1 MLILAN
7 STCCFV
13 KKSYM
18 SLLMVIVEKLYCYV
32 SIIMNSCGGLSHQI
46 YNTYSTKYGYGKACI
61 QIGRISCKM
70 AEEGLKRVEEQL
82 NCSICLDT
90 YTDPKILQCFHV
102 FCRQCLV
109 PLGVRDQ
116 QGQLSLTCPTCR
128 QATHIPAR
136 GVAGLQSAFHINNL
150 LEILEDSARKLENAP
165 ATPER
170 ETPTDLNPGNK
181 ASHCFVHEDK
191 ELELYC
197 ETCGELIC
205 LKCVTKRGKHHSHDY
220 EELNVAFEKYKK
232 EITSSLE
239 PMEKQV
245 TIIKKALALIEQCRG
260 EISDQRAA
268 LEDNIHVTFRRL
280 REVLTLRETQLI
292 GNLHKTTQG
301 KLKGLAA
308 MSDQIETTLA
318 QLDSC
323 LHFMRESIKAGNES
337 NVLMMKTNTV
347 HQVKELTT
355 PFQADTLKSNTEADM
370 VFSALADLTAT
381 CQNYGQV
388 FSSGLLDPSKC
399 HTTGKGLEVAVVGEK
414 STAILHAVSYEGKP
428 FEEPIKSLEC
438 ELVSEITGTRVSCN
452 VERRGQSQYEISY
465 QPTIK
470 GRHQLHIKVE
480 GQHVRG
486 SPSSVAV
493 KSPVE
498 KLGTPILTLGG
509 VRKPMGVAINER
521 GEVVV
526 TEWDRHCVS
535 VFSPSG
541 EKLRSFGT
549 HGSGQGQFDCPCGIA
564 VNSEGN
570 ILVTDFSNH
579 RIQKFTAEGQFLAA
593 VGTKGSGPLQF
604 RFPTNIAFNTSNN
617 KVYVVDNK
625 NHRVHVLKSDL
636 TFSSTF
642 GKQGSGKGQ
651 FSYPNGI
658 ACDSTGKVYVA
669 DTGNHHIQVFTAE
682 GKFSRMFGRH
692 GQGRGELVRPQC
704 VAVDTS
710 GMVYVSE
717 GGNHRVSVFTS
728 DCQLV
733 TSFGRMGE
741 GPGEFSYARGLAVD
755 NNGVVYVCDLSNNR
769 VQVF

>member
-1 MLILAN
+1 
-7 STCCFV
+7 
-13 KKSYM
+13 
-18 SLLMVIVEKLYCYV
+18 
-32 SIIMNSCGGLSHQI
+32 
-46 YNTYSTKYGYGKACI
+46 
-61 QIGRISCKM
+61 M
-70 AEEGLKRVEEQL
+70 AEGLKKIEEQL

-116 QGQLSLTCPTCR
+116 QGQLSLPCPTCR
-128 QATHIPAR
+128 QVTPIPAR

-150 LEILEDSARKLENAP
+150 LEILEDSANKLENAP

-170 ETPTDLNPGNK
+170 ATPTDLNPVNK

-191 ELELYC
+191 ELDLYC

-205 LKCVTKRGKHHSHDY
+205 HKCALKGGKHHSHDY
-220 EELNVAFEKYKK
+220 EELNVAFEKYKE
-232 EITSSLE
+232 EIMSSLE
-239 PMEKQV
+239 PMEKKV
-245 TIIKKALALIEQCRG
+245 TTIKKALELIEKCRG

-268 LEDNIHVTFRRL
+268 IEINVHVTFRRL
-280 REVLTLRETQLI
+280 REVLTVRETELI
-292 GNLHKTTQG
+292 GQLHKTTQG
-301 KLKGLAA
+301 KLKGLTTQ
-308 MSDQIETTLA
+308 SDQIETTLA

-355 PFQADTLKSNTEADM
+355 PDTLKPNTEADM
-370 VFSALADLTAT
+370 VFSALADLTAMCKT
-381 CQNYGQV
+381 YGQI
-388 FSSGLLDPSKC
+388 FTSGSPDPSKC

-414 STAILHAVSYEGKP
+414 STAILHAINYECKP
-428 FEEPIKSLEC
+428 YEEPIKSLEC
-438 ELVSEITGTRVSCN
+438 ELASKITGTRASCS

-470 GRHQLHIKVE
+470 GRHHLHIKVE

-486 SPSSVAV
+486 SPSSVTV

-509 VRKPMGVAINER
+509 VRGPWGVAINQR

-526 TEWDRHCVS
+526 IESDGHCVS

-541 EKLRSFGT
+541 EKLQSFGT
-549 HGSGQGQFDCPCGIA
+549 HGSGKKQFKYPCGVA
-564 VNSEGN
+564 VDGEGN
-570 ILVTDFSNH
+570 ILVVDKNNH
-579 RIQKFTAEGQFLAA
+579 RIQKFTTEGQFLVA

-604 RFPTNIAFNTSNN
+604 DYPTGIAFNTSNN
-617 KVYVVDNK
+617 KVYVAGNW
-625 NHRVHVLKSDL
+625 NHHVQVLNSDL

-642 GKQGSGKGQ
+642 GKKGSGKGQ
-651 FSYPNGI
+651 FHNTWGI
-658 ACDSTGKVYVA
+658 ACDSIGKVYAV
-669 DTGNHHIQVFTAE
+669 DINNHCIQVFTAE
-682 GKFSRMFGRH
+682 GKFLRMFGRR
-692 GQGRGELVRPQC
+692 GQGRGELDSPYY

-728 DCQLV
+728 EGQFV
-733 TSFGRMGE
+733 TSFGRRGE
-741 GPGEFSYARGLAVD
+741 GPGEFKSPRGLAVD
-755 NNGVVYVCDLSNNR
+755 NSGVVYVCDRDNNR

>member
-1 MLILAN
+1 MD
-7 STCCFV
+7 
-13 KKSYM
+13 
-18 SLLMVIVEKLYCYV
+18 
-32 SIIMNSCGGLSHQI
+32 
-46 YNTYSTKYGYGKACI
+46 
-61 QIGRISCKM
+61 
-70 AEEGLKRVEEQL
+70 EGLKRVEEQL

-128 QATHIPAR
+128 QDTPIPAR
-136 GVAGLQSAFHINNL
+136 GVAGLQSAFHINTL

-170 ETPTDLNPGNK
+170 ATSTDLNLGNK

-205 LKCVTKRGKHHSHDY
+205 LKCVTKSGKHHSHDY

-239 PMEKQV
+239 PMENQV
-245 TIIKKALALIEQCRG
+245 MIIKKALALIEQCCG

-280 REVLTLRETQLI
+280 REVLTVRETQLI
-292 GNLHKTTQG
+292 GQLHKTTQG
-301 KLKGLAA
+301 KLKDLAA
-308 MSDQIETTLA
+308 KSDQIETTLA

-337 NVLMMKTNTV
+337 DVLMMKTNTV

-355 PFQADTLKSNTEADM
+355 PFQADTLKFNTEADM
-370 VFSALADLTAT
+370 VFSALADLTAM
-381 CQNYGQV
+381 CQSYGQV
-388 FSSGLLDPSKC
+388 FTSGSLDPSKC
-399 HTTGKGLEVAVVGEK
+399 HTTGKGLEVAAVGEK
-414 STAILHAVSYEGKP
+414 STAILHAVHYEGKP
-428 FEEPIKSLEC
+428 CEEPIKSLKC
-438 ELVSEITGTRVSCN
+438 ELVSEITGTRASCS
-452 VERRGQSQYEISY
+452 VERRGKSQYEISY

-509 VRKPMGVAINER
+509 VRRPEGVAINQR

-526 TEWDRHCVS
+526 TEFGVHCVS

-541 EKLRSFGT
+541 EKLRSFST
-549 HGSGQGQFDCPCGIA
+549 DGSGQGELNYPCGVA
-564 VNSEGN
+564 VDGEGN
-570 ILVTDFSNH
+570 ILVADFGNN
-579 RIQKFTAEGQFLAA
+579 RIQKFTAEGQYLVA
-593 VGTKGSGPLQF
+593 VGTYGSGPLQF
-604 RFPTNIAFNTSNN
+604 SYPTDIAFNTSNS
-617 KVYVVDNK
+617 KVYVIDSG
-625 NHRVHVLKSDL
+625 NHRVQVLNSDL

-651 FSYPNGI
+651 FSYPRGI
-658 ACDSTGKVYVA
+658 ACDSAGKVYVA
-669 DTGNHHIQVFTAE
+669 DTDNHRIQVFTAE
-682 GKFSRMFGRH
+682 GKFLRMFGRR
-692 GQGRGELVRPQC
+692 GQGRGELASPWC

-710 GMVYVSE
+710 GMVYFSE
-717 GGNHRVSVFTS
+717 SGNHRVSVFTTNG
-728 DCQLV
+728 QLV
-733 TSFGRMGE
+733 TSFGKEGE
-741 GPGEFSYARGLAVD
+741 GPGEFSSPRGLAVD
-755 NNGVVYVCDLSNNR
+755 NNGVVYECDLGNHR

>member
-1 MLILAN
+1 
-7 STCCFV
+7 
-13 KKSYM
+13 
-18 SLLMVIVEKLYCYV
+18 
-32 SIIMNSCGGLSHQI
+32 
-46 YNTYSTKYGYGKACI
+46 
-61 QIGRISCKM
+61 M
-70 AEEGLKRVEEQL
+70 AEKVVERVEEQL

-128 QATHIPAR
+128 QATPIPAR

-165 ATPER
+165 GTPER
-170 ETPTDLNPGNK
+170 ATPTDLNPLNK
-181 ASHCFVHEDK
+181 ANHCFVHEDK

-205 LKCVTKRGKHHSHDY
+205 LKCVTKSGKHHSHDY
-220 EELNVAFEKYKK
+220 EELNVAFEKYKE
-232 EITSSLE
+232 EITSSLK

-245 TIIKKALALIEQCRG
+245 TTIKKALALIEQCRG
-260 EISDQRAA
+260 EISDQQAA
-268 LEDNIHVTFRRL
+268 IEDNIHVTFRRL
-280 REVLTLRETQLI
+280 REVLTVRETELI
-292 GNLHKTTQG
+292 DHLHKTTQG
-301 KLKGLAA
+301 KLKGLSAK
-308 MSDQIETTLA
+308 SDQIETTLA

-355 PFQADTLKSNTEADM
+355 PFQPDTLKPNTEADL
-370 VFSALADLTAT
+370 VFSALADLTAM
-381 CQNYGQV
+381 CQSHGQV
-388 FSSGLLDPSKC
+388 FASGSPDPSKC

-428 FEEPIKSLEC
+428 CEEPIKSLEC
-438 ELVSEITGTRVSCN
+438 ELVSEITGTRASCR

-465 QPTIK
+465 KPTIK

-509 VRKPMGVAINER
+509 VRGPSGVTINQR

-526 TEWDRHCVS
+526 TEGSGHCVS
-535 VFSPSG
+535 VFSPNG

-549 HGSGQGQFDCPCGIA
+549 WGSSQGQFEYPNGVA
-564 VNSEGN
+564 VDGEGN
-570 ILVTDFSNH
+570 ILVADSNNH
-579 RIQKFTAEGQFLAA
+579 RIQKFTAEGQFLSA
-593 VGTKGSGPLQF
+593 VGTYGSGPLQF
-604 RFPTNIAFNTSNN
+604 RYPIDIAFNTRNN
-617 KVYVVDNK
+617 KVYVAGNS
-625 NHRVHVLKSDL
+625 NHHVQDMNSDL
-636 TFSSTF
+636 TFSISF
-642 GKQGSGKGQ
+642 GKEGSGKGQ
-651 FSYPNGI
+651 FSYPHGI

-669 DTGNHHIQVFTAE
+669 DTENHRIQVFTAK
-682 GKFSRMFGRH
+682 GKFLRMFERC
-692 GQGRGELVRPQC
+692 GQGRGELTSPRS

-710 GMVYVSE
+710 GMVYVGE
-717 GGNHRVSVFTS
+717 FDNHRVSVFTS
-728 DCQLV
+728 EGQFV
-733 TSFGRMGE
+733 TSFGRKGK
-741 GPGEFSYARGLAVD
+741 GPGEFKFPRGLAVD
-755 NNGVVYVCDLSNNR
+755 NSGVVYVCDYGNNR
-769 VQVF
+769 VQVL

>member
-1 MLILAN
+1 
-7 STCCFV
+7 
-13 KKSYM
+13 
-18 SLLMVIVEKLYCYV
+18 
-32 SIIMNSCGGLSHQI
+32 
-46 YNTYSTKYGYGKACI
+46 
-61 QIGRISCKM
+61 M
-70 AEEGLKRVEEQL
+70 AEKVVERARVEEQL

-128 QATHIPAR
+128 QVTPIPAR

-150 LEILEDSARKLENAP
+150 LEILEDSVNKLENAP

-170 ETPTDLNPGNK
+170 ATPTDLNPVNK

-205 LKCVTKRGKHHSHDY
+205 YKCVIKSGKHHSHDY
-220 EELNVAFEKYKK
+220 EELNIAFEKYKE

-245 TIIKKALALIEQCRG
+245 TTIKKALALIEQCCG
-260 EISDQRAA
+260 EISDQQAA
-268 LEDNIHVTFRRL
+268 TEDNIHVTFRRL
-280 REVLTLRETQLI
+280 REVLTVRETELI
-292 GNLHKTTQG
+292 GQLYKTTRN
-301 KLKGLAA
+301 KLKVLAA
-308 MSDQIETTLA
+308 KRDQIETTLA

-337 NVLMMKTNTV
+337 DVLMMKTNTV

-355 PFQADTLKSNTEADM
+355 PFQADTLKPNTEADLI
-370 VFSALADLTAT
+370 FSALADLTAM
-381 CQNYGQV
+381 CQSYGQV
-388 FSSGLLDPSKC
+388 FASGSPDPLKC
-399 HTTGKGLEVAVVGEK
+399 YTTGKGLEVAVVGEK
-414 STAILHAVSYEGKP
+414 STAILHAVSYEGKSC
-428 FEEPIKSLEC
+428 EEPIKSLEC
-438 ELVSEITGTRVSCN
+438 ELVSEITGTRASCI
-452 VERRGQSQYEISY
+452 VEKRGQSQYDISY

-509 VRKPMGVAINER
+509 VSEPWGVAINQR

-526 TEWDRHCVS
+526 SAVGGHGISLFGLSGEKLCVS
-535 VFSPSG
+535 VFDPSG
-541 EKLRSFGT
+541 EKFLYFGT
-549 HGSGQGQFDCPCGIA
+549 YGSGQGQFDNPCGVA
-564 VNSEGN
+564 VDYEGN
-570 ILVTDFSNH
+570 ILVADRHNC

-593 VGTKGSGPLQF
+593 IGE
-604 RFPTNIAFNTSNN
+604 FPDQLFHLPAGIVFNKVNN
-617 KVYVVDNK
+617 KVYVVNNE
-625 NHRVHVLKSDL
+625 NHYVQVLNSDL
-636 TFSSTF
+636 TFSSIF
-642 GKQGSGKGQ
+642 GKKGSGKGQ
-651 FSYPNGI
+651 FTHPWGI

-669 DTGNHHIQVFTAE
+669 DTCNHRIQVFTAE
-682 GKFSRMFGRH
+682 GKFLRMFGRR
-692 GQGRGELVRPQC
+692 GQGRGELAEPC
-704 VAVDTS
+704 YIAVDTS

-717 GGNHRVSVFTS
+717 AGNHRVSVFTS
-728 DCQLV
+728 ESQFA
-733 TSFGRMGE
+733 TSFGRRGV
-741 GPGEFSYARGLAVD
+741 GPGEFICPRGLAVD
-755 NNGVVYVCDLSNNR
+755 NSGVVYVCDRDNNR
-769 VQVF
+769 IQVF

>member
-1 MLILAN
+1 MA
-7 STCCFV
+7 
-13 KKSYM
+13 
-18 SLLMVIVEKLYCYV
+18 VER
-32 SIIMNSCGGLSHQI
+32 
-46 YNTYSTKYGYGKACI
+46 A
-61 QIGRISCKM
+61 
-70 AEEGLKRVEEQL
+70 RVEEQL

-128 QATHIPAR
+128 QVTPISAR
-136 GVAGLQSAFHINNL
+136 GVASLQSAFTINNL
-150 LEILEDSARKLENAP
+150 LEILEDSAKKLENAP

-170 ETPTDLNPGNK
+170 ATPTDLNPVSK
-181 ASHCFVHEDK
+181 ASHCFVHKDK

-197 ETCGELIC
+197 ETCEELIC
-205 LKCVTKRGKHHSHDY
+205 YKCVTKSGKHHSHDY

-232 EITSSLE
+232 KIMSSLE

-245 TIIKKALALIEQCRG
+245 TTIKKALALIEQCRG
-260 EISDQRAA
+260 EISDQRVAI
-268 LEDNIHVTFRRL
+268 EDNIHVTFRRL
-280 REVLTLRETQLI
+280 REVLTVRETELI
-292 GNLHKTTQG
+292 DHLHKITQG

-308 MSDQIETTLA
+308 KRDQIETTLA
-318 QLDSC
+318 KLDSC
-323 LHFMRESIKAGNES
+323 LHFMRESIKARNER

-355 PFQADTLKSNTEADM
+355 PFQPDTLKPNTEADV
-370 VFSALADLTAT
+370 VFSALTDLTAM
-381 CQNYGQV
+381 CQSYGQV
-388 FSSGLLDPSKC
+388 FASGSPDPSKC
-399 HTTGKGLEVAVVGEK
+399 HITGKGLEVAVVGEK

-428 FEEPIKSLEC
+428 CKEPIKSLEC
-438 ELVSEITGTRVSCN
+438 ELKSEITGTRASCS
-452 VERRGQSQYEISY
+452 VERRGLSQYEISY
-465 QPTIK
+465 QPTIMR
-470 GRHQLHIKVE
+470 RHQLHIKVE

-509 VRKPMGVAINER
+509 VRGPWGVAINQR

-526 TEWDRHCVS
+526 TEWRRHCVS
-535 VFSPSG
+535 VFSPNR

-549 HGSGQGQFDCPCGIA
+549 HGSGQGQFEYPYGIA
-564 VNSEGN
+564 VDGEGN
-570 ILVTDFSNH
+570 VLVADNDNY
-579 RIQKFTAEGQFLAA
+579 RIQKFTTEGQFLAA
-593 VGTKGSGPLQF
+593 VGTEGSGPLQF
-604 RFPTNIAFNTSNN
+604 SDPYDIAFNTSNN
-617 KVYVVDNK
+617 KVYLMDYG
-625 NHRVHVLKSDL
+625 NHRVQVLNSDL

-642 GKQGSGKGQ
+642 GKKGSGKGQ
-651 FSYPNGI
+651 FSFPGGI

-669 DTGNHHIQVFTAE
+669 DTRNHRIQVFTAE
-682 GKFSRMFGRH
+682 GKFLRMFGRR
-692 GQGRGELVRPQC
+692 GQGRGELDKPNS

-717 GGNHRVSVFTS
+717 GGNHRISVFTS
-728 DCQLV
+728 DGQFV
-733 TSFGRMGE
+733 TSFGRRGV
-741 GPGEFSYARGLAVD
+741 GRGEFNCPHGLAVD
-755 NNGVVYVCDLSNNR
+755 NNGVVYVCDFINNC

>member
-1 MLILAN
+1 
-7 STCCFV
+7 
-13 KKSYM
+13 
-18 SLLMVIVEKLYCYV
+18 
-32 SIIMNSCGGLSHQI
+32 
-46 YNTYSTKYGYGKACI
+46 
-61 QIGRISCKM
+61 M
-70 AEEGLKRVEEQL
+70 AEKVVERVEEQL

-128 QATHIPAR
+128 QVTPIPAR

-150 LEILEDSARKLENAP
+150 LEILEDSANKLENAP

-170 ETPTDLNPGNK
+170 ATPTDLNPVNK

-205 LKCVTKRGKHHSHDY
+205 LKCVTKSGKHHSHDY

-232 EITSSLE
+232 EIMSSLE

-245 TIIKKALALIEQCRG
+245 TTIKKALALIKQCRG
-260 EISDQRAA
+260 EISDQQAA
-268 LEDNIHVTFRRL
+268 IEDNIHVTFRRL
-280 REVLTLRETQLI
+280 REVLTVRETELI
-292 GNLHKTTQG
+292 GHLHKTTQG

-308 MSDQIETTLA
+308 KRDQIETTLA

-323 LHFMRESIKAGNES
+323 LHFMRESIKAGNER

-355 PFQADTLKSNTEADM
+355 PFQPDTLKPNTEADLI
-370 VFSALADLTAT
+370 FSALVDLTAM
-381 CQNYGQV
+381 CQSYGQV
-388 FSSGLLDPSKC
+388 FPSGSPDPSKC
-399 HTTGKGLEVAVVGEK
+399 HTKGKGLEVAVVGEK
-414 STAILHAVSYEGKP
+414 STAILNAVSYEGKP
-428 FEEPIKSLEC
+428 LEEPIKSLEC
-438 ELVSEITGTRVSCN
+438 ELASEITGTRASCS

-509 VRKPMGVAINER
+509 VRGPCGVTINQR

-526 TEWDRHCVS
+526 TECDGHCVS
-535 VFSPSG
+535 VFSPDG
-541 EKLRSFGT
+541 EKLLSFGT
-549 HGSGQGQFDCPCGIA
+549 CGSGQGQFSCPYGVA
-564 VNSEGN
+564 VDGEGN
-570 ILVTDFSNH
+570 ILVADNNNY
-579 RIQKFTAEGQFLAA
+579 RIQKFTVEGQFLSA
-593 VGTKGSGPLQF
+593 VGTQGSGPLQF
-604 RFPTNIAFNTSNN
+604 RCTTEIAFNTSNN
-617 KVYVVDNK
+617 KVYVAGNR
-625 NHRVHVLKSDL
+625 NHHVQVLNSDL

-651 FSYPNGI
+651 FSFPWGI

-669 DTGNHHIQVFTAE
+669 DTDNNRIQVFTAK
-682 GKFSRMFGRH
+682 GKFLRMFGRH
-692 GQGRGELVRPQC
+692 GQGRGELASPC
-704 VAVDTS
+704 SVAVDTS

-717 GGNHRVSVFTS
+717 LLSHRISVFTS
-728 DCQLV
+728 EGQFV
-733 TSFGRMGE
+733 TSFGRKGE
-741 GPGEFSYARGLAVD
+741 GSGEFKSPRGLAMD
-755 NNGVVYVCDLSNNR
+755 NSGVVYVCDRYNNR

>member
-1 MLILAN
+1 
-7 STCCFV
+7 
-13 KKSYM
+13 
-18 SLLMVIVEKLYCYV
+18 
-32 SIIMNSCGGLSHQI
+32 
-46 YNTYSTKYGYGKACI
+46 
-61 QIGRISCKM
+61 M
-70 AEEGLKRVEEQL
+70 AEKVIERVEEQL

-128 QATHIPAR
+128 QVTPIPAR

-150 LEILEDSARKLENAP
+150 LEILEDSVNKLENAP

-170 ETPTDLNPGNK
+170 ATPTDLNPVNK

-205 LKCVTKRGKHHSHDY
+205 LKCVTKSGKHHSHDY
-220 EELNVAFEKYKK
+220 EELNVAFGKYKE
-232 EITSSLE
+232 EITSSLK

-245 TIIKKALALIEQCRG
+245 TTIKKALALIEQCRG

-268 LEDNIHVTFRRL
+268 IEDNIHVTFRRL
-280 REVLTLRETQLI
+280 REVLTVRETELI
-292 GNLHKTTQG
+292 GHLHKTTQG

-308 MSDQIETTLA
+308 QRDQIETTLA

-323 LHFMRESIKAGNES
+323 LHFMRESIKAGNEK

-347 HQVKELTT
+347 HQVEKLTT
-355 PFQADTLKSNTEADM
+355 PFQPDTLKPNTEADL
-370 VFSALADLTAT
+370 VFSALADLTAM
-381 CQNYGQV
+381 CRSYGQV
-388 FSSGLLDPSKC
+388 FASGSPDPSKC

-428 FEEPIKSLEC
+428 CEEPIESLEC
-438 ELVSEITGTRVSCN
+438 ELLSEITGIRASCS
-452 VERRGQSQYEISY
+452 VERRGQGQYEISY
-465 QPTIK
+465 QPTVM

-509 VRKPMGVAINER
+509 MREPWGVAINQR

-526 TEWDRHCVS
+526 TESYGDCVS
-535 VFSPSG
+535 VFSPNG

-549 HGSGQGQFDCPCGIA
+549 DGSGQGQFNYSYGVA
-564 VNSEGN
+564 VDGEGN
-570 ILVTDFSNH
+570 ILVADGHNH
-579 RIQKFTAEGQFLAA
+579 CIQTFTAEGQFLAA
-593 VGTKGSGPLQF
+593 VGTQGSGPLQF
-604 RFPTNIAFNTSNN
+604 RCPTDTAFNTSNN
-617 KVYVVDNK
+617 KVYVAGNS
-625 NHRVHVLKSDL
+625 NHHVQVLNSDL

-642 GKQGSGKGQ
+642 GKEGSAKGQ
-651 FSYPNGI
+651 FSYPRGI

-669 DTGNHHIQVFTAE
+669 DTNNHRIQIFTAE
-682 GKFSRMFGRH
+682 GKFLRMFGRR
-692 GQGRGELVRPQC
+692 GQGRGELGRAYY

-710 GMVYVSE
+710 GMVYVSDT
-717 GGNHRVSVFTS
+717 GNNCVSVFTS
-728 DCQLV
+728 EGQFV
-733 TSFGRMGE
+733 TSFGRKGE
-741 GPGEFSYARGLAVD
+741 GPGEFKFPRGLAVD
-755 NNGVVYVCDLSNNR
+755 NSGVVYVCDRDNNR

>member
-1 MLILAN
+1 
-7 STCCFV
+7 
-13 KKSYM
+13 
-18 SLLMVIVEKLYCYV
+18 
-32 SIIMNSCGGLSHQI
+32 
-46 YNTYSTKYGYGKACI
+46 
-61 QIGRISCKM
+61 M
-70 AEEGLKRVEEQL
+70 AEKVVERVEEQL

-128 QATHIPAR
+128 QVTPIPAR

-150 LEILEDSARKLENAP
+150 LEILEDSVRKIENAP
-165 ATPER
+165 ASPER
-170 ETPTDLNPGNK
+170 ATPTDLNPVNK

-197 ETCGELIC
+197 ETCGELTC
-205 LKCVTKRGKHHSHDY
+205 LKCALKGGKHHSHDY
-220 EELNVAFEKYKK
+220 EELNVAFEKYKE

-245 TIIKKALALIEQCRG
+245 TTIKKALALIEQCRG

-268 LEDNIHVTFRRL
+268 IEDNIQVTFRRL
-280 REVLTLRETQLI
+280 REVLTLRETELI
-292 GNLHKTTQG
+292 GHLHKTTQG

-308 MSDQIETTLA
+308 KRDQIETTLA
-318 QLDSC
+318 KLDSC

-337 NVLMMKTNTV
+337 NMLMMKTNTV

-355 PFQADTLKSNTEADM
+355 PFQQDTLKPNTEADM
-370 VFSALADLTAT
+370 IFSALADLTAM
-381 CQNYGQV
+381 CQSYGQV
-388 FSSGLLDPSKC
+388 FTSGSPDPSKC
-399 HTTGKGLEVAVVGEK
+399 HTTGKGFEVAVVGEK
-414 STAILHAVSYEGKP
+414 STAILHAVSLKGKAC
-428 FEEPIKSLEC
+428 EEPIKSLEC
-438 ELVSEITGTRVSCN
+438 ELVSEITGTRASCS
-452 VERRGQSQYEISY
+452 VERRGQSQYKISY

-498 KLGTPILTLGG
+498 KLGIPILTLGG
-509 VRKPMGVAINER
+509 VRGPSGVAINQR

-526 TEWDRHCVS
+526 TECDGHCVS
-535 VFSPSG
+535 VFSPNG
-541 EKLRSFGT
+541 EKLRSFGIR
-549 HGSGQGQFDCPCGIA
+549 GSGQGQFDWPCGVA
-564 VNSEGN
+564 VDSEGN
-570 ILVTDFSNH
+570 ILVADGHND

-593 VGTKGSGPLQF
+593 VDTKGSGPLQF
-604 RFPTNIAFNTSNN
+604 SCPTDIAFNTSNN
-617 KVYVVDNK
+617 KVYVVDKWNCQ
-625 NHRVHVLKSDL
+625 VQVLNSDL

-642 GKQGSGKGQ
+642 ENKGSGKGQ
-651 FSYPNGI
+651 FSIPCGI

-669 DTGNHHIQVFTAE
+669 DTCNHRIQVFTAE
-682 GKFSRMFGRH
+682 GKFLRMFGRR
-692 GQGRGELVRPQC
+692 GQGRGELDRPC
-704 VAVDTS
+704 YVAVDTS

-717 GGNHRVSVFTS
+717 DFNHHVSVFTS
-728 DCQLV
+728 EGQLV
-733 TSFGRMGE
+733 TSFGRKGE
-741 GPGEFSYARGLAVD
+741 GPGEFKYPFGLAMD
-755 NNGVVYVCDLSNNR
+755 NSGVVYVCDLGNDR

>member
-1 MLILAN
+1 MD
-7 STCCFV
+7 
-13 KKSYM
+13 
-18 SLLMVIVEKLYCYV
+18 
-32 SIIMNSCGGLSHQI
+32 
-46 YNTYSTKYGYGKACI
+46 
-61 QIGRISCKM
+61 
-70 AEEGLKRVEEQL
+70 EGLKRVEEQL

-128 QATHIPAR
+128 QATPIPAR

-170 ETPTDLNPGNK
+170 ATPTDLNPGNK
-181 ASHCFVHEDK
+181 ASHCFLHDDK

-205 LKCVTKRGKHHSHDY
+205 LKCVTKSGKHHSHDY

-245 TIIKKALALIEQCRG
+245 MIIKKALALIEQCRG

-280 REVLTLRETQLI
+280 REVLTVRETQLI
-292 GNLHKTTQG
+292 GQLHKTTQG

-308 MSDQIETTLA
+308 KSDQIETTLA

-355 PFQADTLKSNTEADM
+355 PFQEDTLKPNTEADM
-370 VFSALADLTAT
+370 VFSALADLTAM
-381 CQNYGQV
+381 CQSYGQV
-388 FSSGLLDPSKC
+388 FSTGSPDPSKC

-414 STAILHAVSYEGKP
+414 STAILHAVRYEGKP
-428 FEEPIKSLEC
+428 CEEPIKSLEC
-438 ELVSEITGTRVSCN
+438 ELVSEITGTRASCS

-486 SPSSVAV
+486 SPSSVTV

-509 VRKPMGVAINER
+509 VRNPEGVAINQR

-526 TEWDRHCVS
+526 TEWDDIVS
-535 VFSPSG
+535 LCSVPV
-541 EKLRSFGT
+541 ERSFD
-549 HGSGQGQFDCPCGIA
+549 H
-564 VNSEGN
+564 
-570 ILVTDFSNH
+570 
-579 RIQKFTAEGQFLAA
+579 LAH
-593 VGTKGSGPLQF
+593 
-604 RFPTNIAFNTSNN
+604 
-617 KVYVVDNK
+617 VV
-625 NHRVHVLKSDL
+625 
-636 TFSSTF
+636 
-642 GKQGSGKGQ
+642 
-651 FSYPNGI
+651 
-658 ACDSTGKVYVA
+658 
-669 DTGNHHIQVFTAE
+669 
-682 GKFSRMFGRH
+682 
-692 GQGRGELVRPQC
+692 LVRDSLI
-704 VAVDTS
+704 V
-710 GMVYVSE
+710 
-717 GGNHRVSVFTS
+717 H
-728 DCQLV
+728 
-733 TSFGRMGE
+733 MG
-741 GPGEFSYARGLAVD
+741 
-755 NNGVVYVCDLSNNR
+755 
-769 VQVF
+769 

>member
-1 MLILAN
+1 MD
-7 STCCFV
+7 
-13 KKSYM
+13 
-18 SLLMVIVEKLYCYV
+18 
-32 SIIMNSCGGLSHQI
+32 
-46 YNTYSTKYGYGKACI
+46 
-61 QIGRISCKM
+61 
-70 AEEGLKRVEEQL
+70 EEGLKRVEEQL

-128 QATHIPAR
+128 QDTPIPAR

-150 LEILEDSARKLENAP
+150 LEILEDSARKLENSP

-170 ETPTDLNPGNK
+170 ATNTDLNPGSK

-191 ELELYC
+191 ELEVYC

-205 LKCVTKRGKHHSHDY
+205 LKCVTKSGKHYSHDY

-239 PMEKQV
+239 PVEKQV
-245 TIIKKALALIEQCRG
+245 VIIKNALTLIEQCHG

-268 LEDNIHVTFRRL
+268 LEDNIHATFRRL
-280 REVLTLRETQLI
+280 REVLTVRETQLI
-292 GNLHKTTQG
+292 GQLHKTTQG

-308 MSDQIETTLA
+308 KSDQIETTLA
-318 QLDSC
+318 KLDSC

-337 NVLMMKTNTV
+337 DVLKMKTNTV

-355 PFQADTLKSNTEADM
+355 PFQEDSLKPNTEADM
-370 VFSALADLTAT
+370 VFSALADLTAM
-381 CQNYGQV
+381 CQSYGKV
-388 FSSGLLDPSKC
+388 FSSGSPDPSKC
-399 HTTGKGLEVAVVGEK
+399 HITGKGLEVAVVGEK

-428 FEEPIKSLEC
+428 FEEPIKSLEY
-438 ELVSEITGTRVSCN
+438 ELVSEITGTRASCS
-452 VERRGQSQYEISY
+452 VERREKSQYEISY

-498 KLGTPILTLGG
+498 KLGTPILTLDG
-509 VRKPMGVAINER
+509 VRKPEGVAINQR

-526 TEWDRHCVS
+526 TECGVHCVS

-549 HGSGQGQFDCPCGIA
+549 HGSGQRQFKHPCGVA
-564 VNSEGN
+564 VDCEVN
-570 ILVTDFSNH
+570 ILVADYCNN
-579 RIQKFTAEGQFLAA
+579 RIQKFTAEDEFLAA
-593 VGTKGSGPLQF
+593 VSTKDSGPLQF
-604 RFPTNIAFNTSNN
+604 SPPTDIAFNTSNN
-617 KVYVVDNK
+617 KVYVVDNE
-625 NHRVHVLKSDL
+625 NHCVQVLKSDL

-651 FSYPNGI
+651 FSDPWGI
-658 ACDSTGKVYVA
+658 TCDSTGKVYVA
-669 DTGNHHIQVFTAE
+669 DTGNHRIQVFTAE
-682 GKFSRMFGRH
+682 GKFLSMFGRR
-692 GQGRGELVRPQC
+692 GQGRGELASPWC

-717 GGNHRVSVFTS
+717 EGNHRVSVFTT
-728 DCQLV
+728 DGQLV
-733 TSFGRMGE
+733 TSFGRKGE
-741 GPGEFSYARGLAVD
+741 GPGEFSNPCGLAVD
-755 NNGVVYVCDLSNNR
+755 TNGVVYVCDLSNNR

>member
-1 MLILAN
+1 
-7 STCCFV
+7 
-13 KKSYM
+13 
-18 SLLMVIVEKLYCYV
+18 
-32 SIIMNSCGGLSHQI
+32 
-46 YNTYSTKYGYGKACI
+46 
-61 QIGRISCKM
+61 M
-70 AEEGLKRVEEQL
+70 AEKVVGRVGEQL
-82 NCSICLDT
+82 KCSICLDT

-128 QATHIPAR
+128 QVTPVPAR

-150 LEILEDSARKLENAP
+150 LEILEDSVNKLENSP

-170 ETPTDLNPGNK
+170 ATPTDLNPVNK

-205 LKCVTKRGKHHSHDY
+205 YKCVTKSGKHHSHDY
-220 EELNVAFEKYKK
+220 EELNVAFENYKE

-245 TIIKKALALIEQCRG
+245 TTIKRALALIEQCRG

-268 LEDNIHVTFRRL
+268 IEDNIHVTFRRL
-280 REVLTLRETQLI
+280 REVLTVRETDLI
-292 GNLHKTTQG
+292 CLLHKITQG

-308 MSDQIETTLA
+308 KSDQIETALA
-318 QLDSC
+318 RLDSC
-323 LHFMRESIKAGNES
+323 LHFMRESIKAGNER

-355 PFQADTLKSNTEADM
+355 PFQQDTLA
-370 VFSALADLTAT
+370 FSALAGLTVM
-381 CQNYGQV
+381 CQSYGQV
-388 FSSGLLDPSKC
+388 FASGSPDPSKC

-428 FEEPIKSLEC
+428 CGEPIKSLEC
-438 ELVSEITGTRVSCN
+438 ELASEITGNRASCS

-509 VRKPMGVAINER
+509 VRGPWGVAINQR

-526 TEWDRHCVS
+526 TDAGGDCVS
-535 VFSPSG
+535 VFSPNG
-541 EKLRSFGT
+541 EKLQSFGT
-549 HGSGQGQFDCPCGIA
+549 CGSGHGQFNYPSGVA
-564 VNSEGN
+564 VDGEGN
-570 ILVTDFSNH
+570 ILVADCNNH
-579 RIQKFTAEGQFLAA
+579 RFQKFTAEGRFISAM
-593 VGTKGSGPLQF
+593 GTKGSGPLQF
-604 RFPTNIAFNTSNN
+604 RCPTHIAFNTSNS
-617 KVYVVDNK
+617 KVYVAGNL
-625 NHRVHVLKSDL
+625 NHHVQVLNSDL
-636 TFSSTF
+636 TFSSIC
-642 GKQGSGKGQ
+642 GRQGSGKGQ
-651 FSYPNGI
+651 FKYPHGI

-669 DTGNHHIQVFTAE
+669 DTDNHRIQVFTAE
-682 GKFSRMFGRH
+682 GKFLRMFGRR
-692 GQGRGELVRPQC
+692 GQGRGELDRPFY

-710 GMVYVSE
+710 GVVYVSE
-717 GGNHRVSVFTS
+717 QGNHRVSVFTS
-728 DCQLV
+728 EGQLV
-733 TSFGRMGE
+733 TSFGRRGE
-741 GPGEFSYARGLAVD
+741 EPGEFKFPHGLAVD
-755 NNGVVYVCDLSNNR
+755 NSGVVYVCDFDNNR

>member
-1 MLILAN
+1 
-7 STCCFV
+7 
-13 KKSYM
+13 
-18 SLLMVIVEKLYCYV
+18 
-32 SIIMNSCGGLSHQI
+32 
-46 YNTYSTKYGYGKACI
+46 
-61 QIGRISCKM
+61 M
-70 AEEGLKRVEEQL
+70 AEKVVERARVEEQL

-128 QATHIPAR
+128 QVTPIPAR

-150 LEILEDSARKLENAP
+150 LEILEDSAKKLENAP
-165 ATPER
+165 ATRER
-170 ETPTDLNPGNK
+170 ATPTDLNPVNK

-205 LKCVTKRGKHHSHDY
+205 LKCGLKGGKHHSHDY
-220 EELNVAFEKYKK
+220 EELNVAFEKYKE

-245 TIIKKALALIEQCRG
+245 TTIKKALALIKECRG
-260 EISDQRAA
+260 EISNQQAA
-268 LEDNIHVTFRRL
+268 IEDNIHVSFRRL
-280 REVLTLRETQLI
+280 REVLTVRETELI
-292 GNLHKTTQG
+292 GYLHKTTQG

-308 MSDQIETTLA
+308 KRDQIETTLA

-355 PFQADTLKSNTEADM
+355 PFQPDTLKPNTEADL

-381 CQNYGQV
+381 CQSYGQV
-388 FSSGLLDPSKC
+388 FASGSPDPSKC

-428 FEEPIKSLEC
+428 CEEPIKSLEC
-438 ELVSEITGTRVSCN
+438 ELVSDITGTRASCS

-486 SPSSVAV
+486 SPSSVPV

-498 KLGTPILTLGG
+498 TLGTPILTLGG
-509 VRKPMGVAINER
+509 LTKPYGVAINQR

-526 TEWDRHCVS
+526 TEAGGDCVS
-535 VFSPSG
+535 LFSSNG

-549 HGSGQGQFDCPCGIA
+549 HGSGQGQFKYPYGVA
-564 VNSEGN
+564 VDHEGN
-570 ILVTDFSNH
+570 IQVADGHNH
-579 RIQKFTAEGQFLAA
+579 HIQKFTEKGQFLSA

-604 RFPTNIAFNTSNN
+604 FYPADIAFNTINN
-617 KVYVVDNK
+617 KVYVAGNW
-625 NHRVHVLKSDL
+625 NHHVQILNSDL
-636 TFSSTF
+636 TFFSTF
-642 GKQGSGKGQ
+642 GKEGSGEGQ
-651 FSYPNGI
+651 FHNPWGI

-669 DTGNHHIQVFTAE
+669 DTHNHRIQVFTAE
-682 GKFSRMFGRH
+682 GKFLRMLGRR
-692 GQGRGELVRPQC
+692 GQGRGELDSPSDVS
-704 VAVDTS
+704 VDTS

-728 DCQLV
+728 EGQFV
-733 TSFGRMGE
+733 TSFGRKGE
-741 GPGEFSYARGLAVD
+741 GPGEFNCPCGLAVD
-755 NNGVVYVCDLSNNR
+755 NSGVVYVCDSFNNC